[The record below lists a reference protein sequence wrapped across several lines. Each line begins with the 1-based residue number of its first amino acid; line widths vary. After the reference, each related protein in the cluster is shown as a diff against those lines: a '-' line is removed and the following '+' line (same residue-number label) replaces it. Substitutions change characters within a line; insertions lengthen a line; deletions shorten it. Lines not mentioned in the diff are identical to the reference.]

1 LENVIGTI
9 KRKRA
14 KMEPHAW
21 WTRETHTKYQSTNM
35 KGRSAWE
42 TCMDGR
48 IIFRSSLKELI
59 VGLYIERN

>member
-1 LENVIGTI
+1 
-9 KRKRA
+9 
-14 KMEPHAW
+14 MEPHAW
-21 WTRETHTKYQSTNM
+21 WTRKTHMKYQSTNM

-48 IIFRSSLKELI
+48 IIFRSALKGLI